1 MESIDAHP
9 ISPDEARASLA
20 EIDRI
25 ILHTRRTLGHG
36 APSAII
42 ILWGCIWVVGFA
54 AQQYFPAFS
63 GRIWLILDLLG
74 IPASFLVARTQNAT
88 VKRPH
93 SGKVGLSWLI
103 LFAFAVIWML
113 ALGPWD
119 LLRRPDLA
127 FYGNVMNRKFAV
139 FWATVPM
146 FAYILMGLWLDRFFI
161 YLGALVTLATVGGY
175 LFIHHYF
182 FLWMAI
188 VGGGSLIGGGIFIRK
203 FWK

>member
-1 MESIDAHP
+1 METPQSPP
-9 ISPDEARASLA
+9 ISPEEARASLA

-25 ILHTRRTLGHG
+25 ILHTRRTIGHG

-42 ILWGCIWVVGFA
+42 ILWGFIWVVGFA
-54 AQQYFPAFS
+54 GQQFCPQLGAK
-63 GRIWLILDLLG
+63 IWLFLDLVG
-74 IPASFLVARTQNAT
+74 IPGSILLARTRNAP

-119 LLRRPDLA
+119 LLRRPELA

-161 YLGALVTLATVGGY
+161 FLGTLVTLATLGGY

-188 VGGGSLIGGGIFIRK
+188 VGGGSLIGGGIFIKK